1 MAKTFTQ
8 ETQNQGAENVDPK
21 FERMMKDFLKKVKK
35 DGIIE
40 EVKRRRYYTKPSEAK
55 RLRKNGKPKRSLQKK

>member
-1 MAKTFTQ
+1 MNNIEK
-8 ETQNQGAENVDPK
+8 ENSGDPR
-21 FERMMKDFLKKVKK
+21 FEKMMKDFLKKTKK

-40 EVKRRRYYTKPSEAK
+40 EVKRRMFYIKPSEAK

>member
-1 MAKTFTQ
+1 MYKEEKA
-8 ETQNQGAENVDPK
+8 NSGDPA
-21 FERMMKDFLKKVKK
+21 FEKMLGNFLKKVKK
-35 DGIIE
+35 EGILE